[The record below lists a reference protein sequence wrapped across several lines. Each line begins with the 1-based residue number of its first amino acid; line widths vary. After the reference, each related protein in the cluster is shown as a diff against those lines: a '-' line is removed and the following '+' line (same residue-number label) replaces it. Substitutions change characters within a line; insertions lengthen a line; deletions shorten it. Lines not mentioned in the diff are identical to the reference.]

1 MRGATLTRVATREPS
16 AARSVVTVTG
26 PAWVRRCSR
35 PVPCRSA
42 WATAVAIVAWP
53 QNGTS
58 ASGLKYRT
66 SRGPSSE
73 STTNA
78 VSE

>member
-1 MRGATLTRVATREPS
+1 MGAVRGATLTRVATRVPS
-16 AARSVVTVTG
+16 ADRSVVTVTG
-26 PAWVRRCSR
+26 PAAVRSRRR

-58 ASGLKYRT
+58 ASGLK
-66 SRGPSSE
+66 
-73 STTNA
+73 
-78 VSE
+78 